1 MCVTSSV
8 GTMSDSEVDE
18 ETRNEVNHEVNYE
31 VHHEVN
37 HEVHYEV
44 HYEVIHG
51 VSHEVVKVANS
62 EMSHEVNHEV
72 TYEVHYE
79 VIHEVSRNRSNP
91 ATVLCRHA
99 RFKHLVTASVSRKT
113 VHVPLNGN
121 VVCTM
126 MRQMQACSPNFEWAA
141 LV

>member
-8 GTMSDSEVDE
+8 GMSDSEVDE
-18 ETRNEVNHEVNYE
+18 TRKE
-31 VHHEVN
+31 VHHEV
-37 HEVHYEV
+37 HHEV

-51 VSHEVVKVANS
+51 LSHEVAKVANS
-62 EMSHEVNHEV
+62 EVSHEVNHEVNHEV

-79 VIHEVSRNRSNP
+79 VIHEVSRNSNP

-121 VVCTM
+121 VCTM
-126 MRQMQACSPNFEWAA
+126 MRPMQACSPNFEWAA